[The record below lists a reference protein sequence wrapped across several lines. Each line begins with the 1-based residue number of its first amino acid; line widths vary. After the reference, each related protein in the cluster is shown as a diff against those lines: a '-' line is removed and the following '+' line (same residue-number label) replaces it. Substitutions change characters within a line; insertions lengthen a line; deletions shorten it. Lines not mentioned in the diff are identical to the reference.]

1 MFSSA
6 PEAEQDPYGD
16 TYAMLE
22 DEIEFDPEQTKLLLA
37 ALKQQHTS
45 HIASFQ
51 KTVANT
57 RSVYSKKL
65 KRKVFATSWQQ
76 LKLDIKEGPL
86 PPTPPRTPTPSTVLE
101 ESDSSSCGTIYSS
114 DSASDGNGSDESSSP
129 ETDGSNP

>member
-1 MFSSA
+1 MTA
-6 PEAEQDPYGD
+6 V
-16 TYAMLE
+16 LE

-57 RSVYSKKL
+57 RSVCSKVRVSL
-65 KRKVFATSWQQ
+65 AALGNSSSLMSRRDPFTHHPANVNGS
-76 LKLDIKEGPL
+76 
-86 PPTPPRTPTPSTVLE
+86 RR
-101 ESDSSSCGTIYSS
+101 SDSNGCGTIYSS

-129 ETDGSNP
+129 ETMAAIR